1 MNKPV
6 RVRFAPSPTGALHI
20 GGARTALYNWLLAK
34 KTGGTFILRIE
45 DTDRTRFVHGAE
57 EYIMEA
63 LKWLGISP
71 EEGVF
76 EGGPYGP
83 YRQSDRKPMYR
94 QFAEQ
99 LIANGYA
106 YYAFDSAEELDALR
120 KQNESE
126 GKTFKYDASSR
137 LSLNNSLTKSEAYTK
152 EKIESG
158 DYVIRIKL
166 PADEQIVFTDLIREE
181 VNYSTHDMDDKV
193 MLKGDGMPTYHLA
206 NVVDDYHMKIT
217 HVIRGEEW
225 LPSTPLHIFLYRYLG
240 WADAMPIFAHL
251 PLILRPDGK
260 GKLSK
265 RDGSKFGIPV
275 FPLNFTNPNNAEDIA
290 LGFREWGFEPEA
302 VLNFLALLGWHPSD
316 EQEIFDLEA
325 LVSVFEMER
334 VSKSGARFDFDK
346 ARWFNQQYIFKMSD
360 KALAQKMK
368 PYVEVAAFE
377 EKVCDEYLEGVAAL
391 MKERVEFV
399 KEFPEKAY
407 YLFKAADYSIMMENE
422 GKDFEKKVGKGWD
435 STKKSMFEAL
445 NSKLS
450 EVSDYKAVAI
460 QSTVEGFIND
470 NALKFGDVLPVL
482 RLALSGTM
490 KGPGVFEMMELL
502 GREEISLR
510 LSTFFK
516 FCDNFI
522 TKN

>member
-20 GGARTALYNWLLAK
+20 GGVRTALYNWLLAK

-45 DTDRTRFVHGAE
+45 DTDQTRFVPGAE

-99 LIANGYA
+99 LIADGYA

-120 KQNESE
+120 KQNEAE

-166 PADEQIVFTDLIREE
+166 PVDEQIVFTDLIREE

-206 NVVDDYHMKIT
+206 NVVDDYHM
-217 HVIRGEEW
+217 
-225 LPSTPLHIFLYRYLG
+225 HIFLYRYLG
-240 WADAMPIFAHL
+240 WADAMPTFAHL

-265 RDGSKFGIPV
+265 RDGAKFGIPV
-275 FPLNFTNPNNAEDIA
+275 FPLNFVNPNNSEDIA
-290 LGFREWGFEPEA
+290 IGFREWGFEPEA

-316 EQEIFDLEA
+316 DREIFSLEE
-325 LVSVFEMER
+325 LVNVFEMER

-368 PYVEVAAFE
+368 PYVEAAAFE

-391 MKERVEFV
+391 MKERVDFV

-407 YLFKAADYSIMMENE
+407 YLFKAADYSLMMENE
-422 GKDFEKKVGKGWD
+422 GKDFEKKVGKSWD
-435 STKKSMFEAL
+435 STKKSMFEL
-445 NSKLS
+445 LITKLI

-460 QSTVEGFIND
+460 QSTVEAFIND

-502 GREEISLR
+502 GKEEISSR
-510 LSTFFK
+510 LTIFFN

-522 TKN
+522 PKN